1 MAIIRRGYSDDF
13 VLKNG
18 NAGIGSADPQTSL
31 DVAGVVKG
39 QDLKAVGVSSLSGY
53 EGFLNSDQQIDESIS
68 INSGASLSGEII
80 VGTGQTVTVTGVGL
94 GTTTVGVGTFGT
106 EYSGGTITNTIDTTE
121 VNSASQ
127 GAIESL
133 KVYNTFNPPL
143 GGTNDRPYAAK
154 PGQLYYNQDFKTI
167 EFWDG
172 NNWRQV
178 DNTTRSG
185 RAVFGGGDIPGGVRV
200 STINF
205 VNIQTKGNSKHFGDL
220 TVARSDHNRGVV
232 SSSSRG
238 IFIGGGPGSL
248 PNLNVIDYIT
258 IASEG
263 NAIDFGDSTGTPAT
277 SSACSS
283 STRGIS
289 AGGATPSLTNV
300 IEYIEISTI
309 GNALD
314 FGDLSNARPN
324 GSGFASP
331 TRGVFGG
338 GTDPSPSNRIDFITI
353 ASKGN
358 AIIFGD
364 LTRARRGTGSCA
376 SSTRGLFIG
385 GSIPGYIKTIDY
397 VTTASTGNALT
408 FGDLTGAR
416 GFGGT
421 AGSQTRALI
430 AAGYNGSAYLNSI
443 EYVTI
448 SSSGDAQDFGD
459 LSYDPNVPAGCSDS
473 HGGLGGF

>member
-121 VNSASQ
+121 VNSANQ

-172 NNWRQV
+172 YNWRQV

-185 RAVFGGGDIPGGVRV
+185 R
-200 STINF
+200 
-205 VNIQTKGNSKHFGDL
+205 
-220 TVARSDHNRGVV
+220 
-232 SSSSRG
+232 
-238 IFIGGGPGSL
+238 
-248 PNLNVIDYIT
+248 
-258 IASEG
+258 
-263 NAIDFGDSTGTPAT
+263 
-277 SSACSS
+277 
-283 STRGIS
+283 
-289 AGGATPSLTNV
+289 
-300 IEYIEISTI
+300 
-309 GNALD
+309 
-314 FGDLSNARPN
+314 
-324 GSGFASP
+324 
-331 TRGVFGG
+331 GVFGL
-338 GTDPSPSNRIDFITI
+338 S
-353 ASKGN
+353 
-358 AIIFGD
+358 
-364 LTRARRGTGSCA
+364 
-376 SSTRGLFIG
+376 
-385 GSIPGYIKTIDY
+385 
-397 VTTASTGNALT
+397 
-408 FGDLTGAR
+408 
-416 GFGGT
+416 
-421 AGSQTRALI
+421 LI
-430 AAGYNGSAYLNSI
+430 HI
-443 EYVTI
+443 
-448 SSSGDAQDFGD
+448 
-459 LSYDPNVPAGCSDS
+459 
-473 HGGLGGF
+473 

>member
-178 DNTTRSG
+178 DYTTRSG
-185 RAVFGGGDIPGGVRV
+185 RVAFAGGAAFPPGTTQYA
-200 STINF
+200 TIDF
-205 VNIQTKGNSKHFGDL
+205 VNIQSLGNTSHFGELL
-220 TVARSDHNRGVV
+220 TADSRVGGCASSTRGL
-232 SSSSRG
+232 
-238 IFIGGGPGSL
+238 FAGGFSPA
-248 PNLNVIDYIT
+248 NNDDIDYIT

-263 NAIDFGDSTGTPAT
+263 NGIDFGNLTQARQTIAG
-277 SSACSS
+277 CSS
-283 STRGIS
+283 STRGVWN
-289 AGGATPSLTNV
+289 GGRNPGAVVTIDYNEIATL
-300 IEYIEISTI
+300 

-314 FGDLSNARPN
+314 FGDLTANKREWPQAVS
-324 GSGFASP
+324 SP
-331 TRGVFGG
+331 TRGVIASGEFLTNLDTIIMSSKGNAVEYGDLTKARGAVGALGNSVRGVFAGGNPIVPTIDYITTASGGNATDFGNLTVARMAPFAG
-338 GTDPSPSNRIDFITI
+338 ASATRGVFGQGYAYPLNSTAMDYITI
-353 ASKGN
+353 AS
-358 AIIFGD
+358 
-364 LTRARRGTGSCA
+364 T
-376 SSTRGLFIG
+376 
-385 GSIPGYIKTIDY
+385 
-397 VTTASTGNALT
+397 
-408 FGDLTGAR
+408 
-416 GFGGT
+416 
-421 AGSQTRALI
+421 
-430 AAGYNGSAYLNSI
+430 
-443 EYVTI
+443 
-448 SSSGDAQDFGD
+448 GDAQDFGD
-459 LSYDPNVPAGCSDS
+459 ASFRRIFSQGSASDS